1 MASAA
6 LESVIHPFTAFNF
19 VVEIVRDDAATPLVS
34 AAFAEC
40 DGLEMTQ
47 DIRTVREGGN
57 NATQIRLAGPASFG
71 QITLRRGMT
80 GNFDLWAWFSDSLR
94 DPSLRADASV
104 VILAADRQREY
115 ARFLLGRCLP
125 LRLKAPTLN
134 ARDGIVAVEELRI
147 LCETLTLQRSD

>member
-57 NATQIRLAGPASFG
+57 NATQIRLAGPAAFG
-71 QITLRRGMT
+71 QITRQSCLRR
-80 GNFDLWAWFSDSLR
+80 
-94 DPSLRADASV
+94 
-104 VILAADRQREY
+104 
-115 ARFLLGRCLP
+115 
-125 LRLKAPTLN
+125 
-134 ARDGIVAVEELRI
+134 
-147 LCETLTLQRSD
+147 